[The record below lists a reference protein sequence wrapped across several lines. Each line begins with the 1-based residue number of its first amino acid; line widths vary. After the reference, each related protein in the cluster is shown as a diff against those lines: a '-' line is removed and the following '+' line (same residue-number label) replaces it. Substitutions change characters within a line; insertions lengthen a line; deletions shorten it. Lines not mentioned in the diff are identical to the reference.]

1 MYRLV
6 CIFAVLGIS
15 FTIGGFV
22 MFLVGTKIDKGSL
35 ELGGLIIF
43 VLGVASFIMFYGLY
57 DSNTIIFHDTGYT
70 KIQISTAKQLIAK
83 STDSSVEFT
92 DLRSYFKDVKESEK
106 NWSTK
111 EILLNFQPKLTEE
124 QAENIA
130 NVVNGMGVL
139 EKESG
144 EEQ

>member
-1 MYRLV
+1 
-6 CIFAVLGIS
+6 
-15 FTIGGFV
+15 
-22 MFLVGTKIDKGSL
+22 MFFVGTKIDKDSL
-35 ELGGLIIF
+35 GLGGLIVFI
-43 VLGVASFIMFYGLY
+43 LGGASFMVFSGLY
-57 DSNTIIFHDTGYT
+57 NSNTIIFHDTGYT
-70 KIQISTAKQLIAK
+70 KIQISTAKQLINK
-83 STDSSVEFT
+83 SADSSVEFT
-92 DLRSYFKDVKESEK
+92 DLHSYFKDVKESEK